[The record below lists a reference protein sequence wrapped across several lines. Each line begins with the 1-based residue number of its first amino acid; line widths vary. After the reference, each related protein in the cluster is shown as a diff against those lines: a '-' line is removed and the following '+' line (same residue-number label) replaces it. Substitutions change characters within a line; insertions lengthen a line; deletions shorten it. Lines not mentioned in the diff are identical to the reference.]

1 MHFKKTIEW
10 KIIREE
16 SNRTHLC
23 HMYYKDGYFWDWFVT
38 PITTDEVDETEL
50 IYRASS
56 INSSA
61 YAIVD
66 IYLKNDIQWRL
77 RFHDKG
83 NTKYFHSYYKG
94 ITL

>member
-23 HMYYKDGYFWDWFVT
+23 HIYYKDGYFWDWFVT
-38 PITTDEVDETEL
+38 PIVTDEVDETEV
-50 IYRASS
+50 IYCASPTS
-56 INSSA
+56 LPVH
-61 YAIVD
+61 AIVD

-77 RFHDKG
+77 RFYDKG
-83 NTKYFHSYYKG
+83 STKQFHSYYKG
-94 ITL
+94 KTL